1 MKEVELMDNH
11 NDKTDSNSKPKINKG
26 LISIITC
33 FIILGIIGYIL
44 NKNYNKINSMTSVQ
58 IEIIQVL
65 SNKY

>member
-1 MKEVELMDNH
+1 MKEVELMDDH

-26 LISIITC
+26 LIGIITC